1 VKIKLNYIF
10 TPINAIIL
18 IVLIKR
24 KKNKMEQLKNN
35 YKIEAPGFDLQQYLK
50 RIKFEGEIQLN
61 LEGIKKLMQSQI
73 FSVPF
78 ENIDVQAGKA
88 ISLIGDDIV
97 NQIVTKNRG
106 GYCYQIN
113 GIFSLMLQEIGLP
126 HYYIAVRPLVN
137 PDPNAKTHLAIIAT
151 IENEEYLIDL
161 GFGGNSIREPLKL
174 SEIGTEIQHD
184 WDTFSLVKTDENEF
198 LLQILI
204 GKEWTNLYSF
214 DLTPQ
219 RWIDFKP
226 ANYYNYSNP
235 DSVFT
240 QKLIVVL
247 QNPSGKKILSKNS
260 LKSVTNGITEIISFE
275 DNQLD
280 TVLETEFNLKV

>member
-1 VKIKLNYIF
+1 MKIKLNYIF

>member
-1 VKIKLNYIF
+1 
-10 TPINAIIL
+10 
-18 IVLIKR
+18 
-24 KKNKMEQLKNN
+24 MEQSKNH
-35 YKIEAPGFDLQQYLK
+35 KIEAPSFDLQQYLN
-50 RIKFEGEIQLN
+50 RINFSEEIKLD
-61 LEGIKKLMQSQI
+61 LAGIKKLMQSQI

-78 ENIDVQAGKA
+78 ENIDVQAGKT

-113 GIFSLMLQEIGLP
+113 GIFSLALQEIGVP

-137 PDPNAKTHLAIIAT
+137 PGQNPKTHLAIIAA

-174 SEIGTEIQHD
+174 SQIETEIQQGF
-184 WDTFSLVKTDENEF
+184 DTFTLVKTEDDDY
-198 LLQILI
+198 LLQILV
-204 GKEWTNLYSF
+204 GKEWSNLYSF

-226 ANYYNYSNP
+226 ANHYNYSHP
-235 DSVFT
+235 DSFFT
-240 QKLIVVL
+240 QNLIVVL
-247 QNPSGKKILSKNS
+247 QNPFGKKILFKNAI
-260 LKSVTNGITEIISFE
+260 KSVTNGDTEIIPFE
-275 DNQLD
+275 DHQLNN
-280 TVLETEFNLKV
+280 LLKTEFNLMV

>member
-1 VKIKLNYIF
+1 MKPLN
-10 TPINAIIL
+10 NH
-18 IVLIKR
+18 
-24 KKNKMEQLKNN
+24 
-35 YKIEAPGFDLQQYLK
+35 KIEASNFDLQQYLN
-50 RIKFEGEIQLN
+50 RINFSGEIKLD
-61 LEGIKKLMQSQI
+61 LAGIKKLMQSQL

-78 ENIDVQAGKA
+78 ENIDVQAGKT

-113 GIFSLMLQEIGLP
+113 GIFSLLLQEIGLP

-137 PDPNAKTHLAIIAT
+137 PGQNPKTHLAIIAT
-151 IENEEYLIDL
+151 IEGEEYLIDL

-174 SEIGTEIQHD
+174 SQAGTEIQQD
-184 WDTFSLVKTDENEF
+184 FETFTLVKTEEDDY
-198 LLQILI
+198 LLQIKI
-204 GKEWTNLYSF
+204 GNEWSNLYSF

-226 ANYYNYSNP
+226 ANHYNYSHP
-235 DSVFT
+235 DSFFT
-240 QKLIVVL
+240 QNLIVVL
-247 QNPSGKKILSKNS
+247 QNPLGKKIVFKNAV
-260 LKSVTNGITEIISFE
+260 KSVTNGVTEIIPFE

-280 TVLETEFNLKV
+280 TLLKTEFNLSI

>member
-1 VKIKLNYIF
+1 M
-10 TPINAIIL
+10 

>member
-1 VKIKLNYIF
+1 
-10 TPINAIIL
+10 
-18 IVLIKR
+18 
-24 KKNKMEQLKNN
+24 MEKLKNN
-35 YKIEAPGFDLQQYLK
+35 YKIEASSFDLQKFLK
-50 RIKFEGEIQLN
+50 RINFQGEIKLN
-61 LEGIKKLMQSQI
+61 LDGIKKLMQSQI

-78 ENIDVQAGKA
+78 ENIDVQAGKV

-97 NQIVTKNRG
+97 TQIVDKNRG

-113 GIFSLMLQEIGLP
+113 GIFSLMLQEIGVP

-137 PDPNAKTHLAIIAT
+137 PGQNARTHLAIIAT

-174 SEIGTEIQHD
+174 SEIGTEIQQGY
-184 WDTFSLVKTDENEF
+184 DTFTLVKTEEDEY

-204 GKEWTNLYSF
+204 EKEWSNLYSF
-214 DLTPQ
+214 DVTPQ

-226 ANYYNYSNP
+226 ANHYNYSHP
-235 DSVFT
+235 DSTFT

-247 QNPSGKKILSKNS
+247 QNPLGKKILLKNAI
-260 LKSVTNGITEIISFE
+260 KSVTNGVTEIIPFE
-275 DNQLD
+275 DNQLN
-280 TVLETEFNLKV
+280 TTLETEFNLKV

>member
-1 VKIKLNYIF
+1 
-10 TPINAIIL
+10 
-18 IVLIKR
+18 
-24 KKNKMEQLKNN
+24 MEQLKNK
-35 YKIEAPGFDLQQYLK
+35 YKIEASSFDLQQYLK
-50 RIKFEGEIQLN
+50 RINFQGEIKLN

-88 ISLIGDDIV
+88 ISLLGDDIV
-97 NQIVTKNRG
+97 TQIVTKNRG

-137 PDPNAKTHLAIIAT
+137 PAPNTKTHLAIIAT

-174 SEIGTEIQHD
+174 SEIGTEIQHGS
-184 WDTFSLVKTDENEF
+184 DTFTLVKTEEDEY
-198 LLQILI
+198 LLQIQT
-204 GKEWTNLYSF
+204 GQEWTNLYSF

-226 ANYYNYSNP
+226 ANYFNYSHP
-235 DSVFT
+235 ESVFT

-247 QNPSGKKILSKNS
+247 QNPLGKKILSKNS
-260 LKSVTNGITEIISFE
+260 LKSVVNGIAEIITFE
-275 DNQLD
+275 DDQLD
-280 TVLETEFNLKV
+280 TILETEFNLKV

>member
-1 VKIKLNYIF
+1 MKQSK
-10 TPINAIIL
+10 
-18 IVLIKR
+18 
-24 KKNKMEQLKNN
+24 N
-35 YKIEAPGFDLQQYLK
+35 YKIEASSFDLQQYLK
-50 RIKFEGEIQLN
+50 RIKFSGEIELN
-61 LEGIKKLMQSQI
+61 LKGITKLMQSQL

-78 ENIDVQAGKA
+78 ENIDVQAGKT

-97 NQIVTKNRG
+97 NQIVAKNRG

-113 GIFSLMLQEIGLP
+113 GIFSLVLQEIGLP

-137 PDPNAKTHLAIIAT
+137 PGQNAKTHLAIIAT

-174 SEIGTEIQHD
+174 SEIGTEIKQGF
-184 WDTFSLVKTDENEF
+184 DTFTLIKTEDDEY

-204 GKEWTNLYSF
+204 EKEWSNLYSF
-214 DLTPQ
+214 DLNPQ

-226 ANYYNYSNP
+226 ANHYNYSHP
-235 DSVFT
+235 DSPFT

-247 QNPSGKKILSKNS
+247 QNPLGKKILLKNAV
-260 LKSVTNGITEIISFE
+260 KSVTNGVIEVTSFE
-275 DNQLD
+275 DDKLSNI
-280 TVLETEFNLKV
+280 LETEFNLKS

>member
-1 VKIKLNYIF
+1 M
-10 TPINAIIL
+10 

-260 LKSVTNGITEIISFE
+260 LKSVTNGIAEIISFE